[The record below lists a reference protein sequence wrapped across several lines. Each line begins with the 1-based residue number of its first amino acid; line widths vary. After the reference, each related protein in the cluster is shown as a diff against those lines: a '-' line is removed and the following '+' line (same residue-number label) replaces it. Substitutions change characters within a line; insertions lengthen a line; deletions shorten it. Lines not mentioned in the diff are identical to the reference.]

1 MRRSL
6 TACITVFV
14 LLVSLTLA
22 CDAPPPPDEEAPAEV
37 TTEAPG
43 AQVPDWAQDAV
54 FYQIFPERF
63 RDGDPSNNPTRE
75 TLELPYDNVP
85 ESWDVRSWTSDWY
98 ARDAWEEEM
107 SDDFYDPIFDRR
119 YGGDLQGVLDQ
130 LDYLDELGINAIYFN
145 PVFWGRS
152 LHKYD
157 GNSFHHVDPHFGPDP
172 EGDFELIAQEDPTDP
187 ETWQWTSA
195 DLLFLELVEEAHARD
210 IRIVIDGVW
219 NHTGRDFFAFADI
232 REHQEESEFVDWFVV
247 HSFEDPDDPE
257 SEFTYDGWWGYEHL
271 PEFAENEDGTDLHE
285 GPKEYIFNSTE
296 RWMQPVVDGEERA
309 GVDGWRLDV
318 ANEVPTSFWQDW
330 NAFVRELNP
339 EAYTVPEIWQ
349 DASDFIEEGGFSATM
364 NYYAFAYPVKG
375 FLIDNSLTPAE
386 FAEMLEERREAY
398 PTEVQFAV
406 QNLIDSHDTER
417 LASMIVNKQGPE
429 YEEPYRFDYDV
440 GPHVSPRF
448 SDTYDVHAPDERQR
462 ELQQLVA
469 LFQLT
474 YVGAPMIYYGTE
486 AGMWGADD
494 PDDRKPMVWPDLDY
508 EDEASDPLG
517 RERTPDP
524 VAFDDDLFAF
534 YQSLIQLRRDHEAL
548 RRGDFSVVQAD
559 EERTMFAF
567 ERSHNDESYVV
578 VLNRSDEA
586 HSARIPLEFAQ
597 GDVYEPVFT
606 TTDVGYRIQQ
616 DATALLLEVPERSGM
631 VLKRQ

>member
-22 CDAPPPPDEEAPAEV
+22 CDAPPPPDEEAPTEV

-567 ERSHNDESYVV
+567 ERFYNDESYVV

-586 HSARIPLEFAQ
+586 HSARIPLEFAE
-597 GDVYEPVFT
+597 GDVYEPVFN

>member
-1 MRRSL
+1 MRINFRVAL
-6 TACITVFV
+6 LLLAGCLVVAAC
-14 LLVSLTLA
+14 SDPS
-22 CDAPPPPDEEAPAEV
+22 DAPADAAERV
-37 TTEAPG
+37 EAPG
-43 AQVPDWAQDAV
+43 PQVPAWAQDAI

-85 ESWDVRSWTSDWY
+85 ESWTVRSWTSDWY

-107 SDDFYDPIFDRR
+107 SEAFYDPIFDRR
-119 YGGDLQGVLDQ
+119 YGGDLQGVIDQ
-130 LDYLDELGINAIYFN
+130 LPYLDSLGVNALYFN

-172 EGDFELIAQEDPTDP
+172 EGDAELMAQEDPTDP
-187 ETWQWTSA
+187 ETWRWTAA
-195 DLLFLELVEEAHARD
+195 DLLFLDLVEAAHARD
-210 IRIVIDGVW
+210 IRVVIDGVW
-219 NHTGRDFFAFADI
+219 NHTGRDFFAFADLY
-232 REHQEESEFVDWFVV
+232 EHQEDSEFVDWYVV
-247 HSFEDPDDPE
+247 QSFRDPDDPDA
-257 SEFTYDGWWGYEHL
+257 EFAYDGWWDYEHL

-285 GPKEYIFNSTE
+285 GPKEYIFNVTE
-296 RWMQPVVDGEERA
+296 RWMQPVVDGEARN

-318 ANEVPTSFWQDW
+318 ANEVPTGFWQDW

-349 DASDFIEEGGFSATM
+349 DASDFIAEGGFSATM

-375 FLIDNSLTPAE
+375 FLIDNTITPAE
-386 FAEMLEERREAY
+386 FGEMLAERREAY
-398 PTEVQFAV
+398 PSEVQFAV

-417 LASMIVNKQGPE
+417 LASMLVNKQGPE

-469 LFQLT
+469 LFQMT

-494 PDDRKPMVWPDLDY
+494 PDDRKPMVWPDLAY

-517 RERTPDP
+517 RDRTPDP
-524 VAFDDDLFAF
+524 VAFDHDLFDF
-534 YQSLIQLRRDHEAL
+534 YRSLIHLRRDHAAL
-548 RRGDFSVVQAD
+548 RRGDFNVLAAD
-559 EERTMFAF
+559 TERTMFAF
-567 ERSHNDESYVV
+567 ERSYEDASLVV
-578 VLNRSDEA
+578 VLNRSEEA
-586 HSARIPLEFAQ
+586 HSARIPLGRTEERP
-597 GDVYEPVFT
+597 YEPIFT
-606 TTDVGYRIQQ
+606 TVEEGYRVQQ
-616 DATALLLEVPERSGM
+616 DAEALLLELPERSGII
-631 VLKRQ
+631 LQRQ

>member
-1 MRRSL
+1 
-6 TACITVFV
+6 
-14 LLVSLTLA
+14 
-22 CDAPPPPDEEAPAEV
+22 
-37 TTEAPG
+37 
-43 AQVPDWAQDAV
+43 
-54 FYQIFPERF
+54 
-63 RDGDPSNNPTRE
+63 
-75 TLELPYDNVP
+75 
-85 ESWDVRSWTSDWY
+85 
-98 ARDAWEEEM
+98 
-107 SDDFYDPIFDRR
+107 
-119 YGGDLQGVLDQ
+119 
-130 LDYLDELGINAIYFN
+130 
-145 PVFWGRS
+145 
-152 LHKYD
+152 
-157 GNSFHHVDPHFGPDP
+157 
-172 EGDFELIAQEDPTDP
+172 
-187 ETWQWTSA
+187 
-195 DLLFLELVEEAHARD
+195 
-210 IRIVIDGVW
+210 
-219 NHTGRDFFAFADI
+219 
-232 REHQEESEFVDWFVV
+232 
-247 HSFEDPDDPE
+247 
-257 SEFTYDGWWGYEHL
+257 
-271 PEFAENEDGTDLHE
+271 
-285 GPKEYIFNSTE
+285 
-296 RWMQPVVDGEERA
+296 
-309 GVDGWRLDV
+309 
-318 ANEVPTSFWQDW
+318 
-330 NAFVRELNP
+330 
-339 EAYTVPEIWQ
+339 
-349 DASDFIEEGGFSATM
+349 M

-567 ERSHNDESYVV
+567 ERFYNDESYVV

-586 HSARIPLEFAQ
+586 HSARIPLEFAE
-597 GDVYEPVFT
+597 GDVYEPVFN